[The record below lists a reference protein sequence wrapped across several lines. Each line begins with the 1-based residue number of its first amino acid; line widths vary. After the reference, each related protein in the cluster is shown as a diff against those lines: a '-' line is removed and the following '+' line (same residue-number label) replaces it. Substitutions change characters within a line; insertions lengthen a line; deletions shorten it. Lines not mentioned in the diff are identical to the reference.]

1 LLKGTHVEHP
11 LLWADVDLS
20 AIANNV
26 AELRRTTRADA
37 RLMAVVKADA
47 YGHGSVPVAKTA
59 LDSGAAALGVAR
71 LREAVPLRSA
81 GFTAPI
87 LIFGYTL
94 PEATPE
100 LIAYHLEQTVYDL
113 PTAEAMSQQA
123 VAAGDA
129 VRVHV
134 KVDTGM
140 GRLGLVPE
148 YTSDVV
154 LENGAVEVIRKI
166 AALPGLIL
174 EGIST
179 HFASADSADPEFTRK
194 QISRFS
200 AFVTNLNDA
209 GITVPTVHAANSAG
223 IIAHPDAHYNMVRA
237 GIAMYGLSPSGE
249 MDLSGVSLIPAM
261 TLKAKIIHVKCVPA
275 DFSIS
280 YGMTYRTEKETVIAT
295 VPVGYA
301 DGYRRELGN
310 RGEMLVQESRAPIRG
325 RVCMDLTML
334 DVGHLKNVRIG
345 DEAVVFGRQGK
356 AEISADEVAGWL
368 GTINYEVVS
377 ALTSRVLRQH
387 RNAPEKQ
394 S

>member
-1 LLKGTHVEHP
+1 VEHP

-26 AELRRTTRADA
+26 VELCRASNHDA

-59 LDSGAAALGVAR
+59 LDAGAAALGVAR

-81 GFTAPI
+81 GFTSPI

-113 PTAEAMSQQA
+113 PTAEAMSSQA
-123 VAAGDA
+123 VAVGDT
-129 VRVHV
+129 VRVHI

-140 GRLGLVPE
+140 GRLGLLPE
-148 YTSDVV
+148 YRSDIVV
-154 LENGAVEVIRKI
+154 TDGAVEIIRKI
-166 AALPGLIL
+166 AALPGLKL
-174 EGIST
+174 EGLST
-179 HFASADSADPEFTRK
+179 HFASADSTDPEFTRR
-194 QISRFS
+194 QVTRFNS
-200 AFVTNLNDA
+200 LLANLNDA
-209 GITVPTVHAANSAG
+209 GISIPTMHAANSAG
-223 IIAHPDAHYNMVRA
+223 IISHPDSHFNMVRA
-237 GIAMYGLSPSGE
+237 GIAMYGLNPSGE

-261 TLKAKIIHVKCVPA
+261 TLKARIIHVKRVPA
-275 DFSIS
+275 GFPIS
-280 YGMTYRTEKETVIAT
+280 YGMTYRTDKETVIAT

-301 DGYRRELGN
+301 DGYRRELSN
-310 RGEMLVQESRAPIRG
+310 RGEMLVQETRAPIRG

-334 DVGHLKNVRIG
+334 DVGHLENVQIG
-345 DEAVVFGRQGK
+345 DEVVVFGRQGN

-377 ALTSRVLRQH
+377 ALTSRVLRTH
-387 RNAPEKQ
+387 RNSAE
-394 S
+394 